1 MVKAILSCLF
11 LIILITPIAGAFEYY
26 ELQENYLAFGGVSA
40 VLVGVCFMASKGK

>member
-1 MVKAILSCLF
+1 MVKAILSILF

-26 ELQENYLAFGGVSA
+26 SLEENFAVFGGVSA